1 MNQNPSH
8 SQTPQFGANKSQTS
22 QRLYQ
27 HPTAAEMQSKKNIF
41 GNICAGLL
49 LLIIAVGTG
58 YMIGVASDKEAVAKI
73 QTMEASK

>member
-8 SQTPQFGANKSQTS
+8 SQTPQFDANKSQTS

-41 GNICAGLL
+41 GNICAVLL
-49 LLIIAVGTG
+49 LLIVFIGLG
-58 YMIGVASDKEAVAKI
+58 YMMGVASDKEAVAKV
-73 QTMEASK
+73 QALQVK